1 MTNSPGPFALDYPDH
16 AFVFYSSP
24 HWLALLVLL
33 ASYLALWYFR
43 SWFSTPRID
52 LRARWIIASALI
64 VQELSLN
71 IWHLSIGD
79 WDAGS
84 TLPLHLCGVGIV
96 LAAFLLINR
105 SYLLY
110 ELVFFWGLGGAIQAL
125 LTPDI
130 GIYGFPHYRFFQFFG
145 SHGLLIFASLYMT
158 WVGGMR
164 PTHRSI
170 WKVMGITNIYLVFIA
185 GFNLLVDGNYLF
197 ICYKPENGS
206 IMDAMGPWPWYILVL
221 ELVAVISFY
230 LYYLPFVLNDI
241 RLRIVNRT

>member
-1 MTNSPGPFALDYPDH
+1 MTSTPNLFALDYPDH
-16 AFVFYSSP
+16 PFVFFSIE
-24 HWLALLVLL
+24 HWLTLTILL
-33 ASYLALWYFR
+33 AIYLALWYFR
-43 SWFSTPRID
+43 SWFINPHID
-52 LRARWIIASALI
+52 LRTRWIIAIALI
-64 VQELSLN
+64 AQELSLN

-96 LAAFLLINR
+96 LAAFLMINR

-110 ELVFFWGLGGAIQAL
+110 ELVYFWGLGGAIQAL

-130 GIYGFPHYRFFQFFG
+130 GIYSFPHYRFFQFFA

-158 WVGGMR
+158 WIGGMR
-164 PTHRSI
+164 PTHKSI

-185 GFNLLVDGNYLF
+185 GFNVLVDGNYLF

-206 IMDAMGPWPWYILVL
+206 IMDVMGPWPWYILVL
-221 ELVAVISFY
+221 EGVALVSFY
-230 LYYLPFVLNDI
+230 LYYLPFALND
-241 RLRIVNRT
+241 LRINISRKV